1 MKLTFLIIQKE
12 QQIGIKMTT
21 LADEFLADLED
32 DEEDVIDEMEFD
44 AAGSSGF
51 KSEPGDV
58 KVRLTLANMLLN
70 KPFTSRQ
77 SRKQR
82 WKTYKAL
89 TTSTL

>member
-58 KVRLTLANMLLN
+58 KVRLTLANMLINHL
-70 KPFTSRQ
+70 RQ
-77 SRKQR
+77 DRAGSKNGKRTKH
-82 WKTYKAL
+82 
-89 TTSTL
+89 

>member
-12 QQIGIKMTT
+12 HQIGIKMTT

-58 KVRLTLANMLLN
+58 KVRLTIANMLINHL
-70 KPFTSRQ
+70 RQ
-77 SRKQR
+77 DRAGRKDAKR
-82 WKTYKAL
+82 TKH
-89 TTSTL
+89 